1 MHVTA
6 LFGTTVAELSK
17 DELCCMVESGKTVR
31 ELKQLLSVQ
40 VGCSRFQ
47 QSLFNDDIGEL
58 QDDMPLIPLPFVQ
71 LVILPFDEIAEE
83 ELFRSCRFNHIIAI
97 ERLLQKP
104 QRPNKEG
111 LFVAA
116 ENGHL
121 AVLQLLLEGGVDKDA
136 ANTRGE
142 RYFMIAPEN
151 GYLPGWLLILEAMW
165 NGFLQDARLLF
176 EAGSSHGCR
185 KHNRKDS
192 FDDCS

>member
-121 AVLQLLLEGGVDKDA
+121 DVARLLLEAGAQKDTA
-136 ANTRGE
+136 TFPGE
-142 RYFMIAPEN
+142 TALSIATLK
-151 GYLPGWLLILEAMW
+151 GHLDI
-165 NGFLQDARLLF
+165 ARLLR
-176 EAGSSHGCR
+176 EAG
-185 KHNRKDS
+185 D
-192 FDDCS
+192 